1 MMFRF
6 STSKK
11 KLRIMIKGTIADCI
25 VGAYLLGTLFLR
37 FMVEGSIRTHPI
49 LSIALGLVML
59 LLLWAMIK
67 VRFLQPNYFGLLGK
81 KEDKAHEPDND
92 DNPLFV

>member
-1 MMFRF
+1 
-6 STSKK
+6 
-11 KLRIMIKGTIADCI
+11 MIKGIYADCI

-37 FMVEGSIRTHPI
+37 FMVEGSLQSHPI
-49 LSIALGLVML
+49 ISVALGLVML

-81 KEDKAHEPDND
+81 KEEKVKDRDSD